1 MKDLQAFLDNI
12 IDIFTTKK
20 SLPKDVMNDFIKYFY
35 FTLDKEIKSN
45 KSEVLKNKY
54 IKIRKNGLQYIIDN
68 KKSIVPIENKEFT
81 EVFKIGETVNLPFL
95 HWKLDLSNF
104 EENNFNEEILVRFN
118 SFDNTVSSCM
128 GLNVVIDEKAGSI
141 LKIGEQGTNKDR
153 MVDFLNTTVNVLIKR
168 QLDNKNKFAEN
179 EAD

>member
-68 KKSIVPIENKEFT
+68 KKSIIASISK
-81 EVFKIGETVNLPFL
+81 KI
-95 HWKLDLSNF
+95 K
-104 EENNFNEEILVRFN
+104 
-118 SFDNTVSSCM
+118 
-128 GLNVVIDEKAGSI
+128 
-141 LKIGEQGTNKDR
+141 
-153 MVDFLNTTVNVLIKR
+153 
-168 QLDNKNKFAEN
+168 
-179 EAD
+179 